1 LSQFPAKFRMLIC
14 KVHVRTLPPL
24 FRNTNPTIST
34 CAKPVRISSNRDTKP
49 SKFPGTQQNEILPR
63 RKSDILHTAGYIL
76 LSPST
81 DIRENH
87 QRATVILAHLS
98 TLQCTDHLNN
108 HPHQRSILPSHFSYI
123 DRRVCH
129 PILCLYHSLSL
140 IQFRNVNILSQI
152 FIRREHD
159 MYHGSTT
166 FTHISQ
172 IHS

>member
-1 LSQFPAKFRMLIC
+1 MSGHFLLCFETRIQLYLLVRNLSELAATATPNLQNPLGHRRMKSYLDGNQTSC
-14 KVHVRTLPPL
+14 TQL
-24 FRNTNPTIST
+24 
-34 CAKPVRISSNRDTKP
+34 DT
-49 SKFPGTQQNEILPR
+49 F
-63 RKSDILHTAGYIL
+63 Y

-152 FIRREHD
+152 FIRRAHD